1 MGVFDRFFRRKDEVA
16 TEQAAAETL
25 TAESVEAEGATAEEA
40 GAEAAPAVAETPAV
54 EAVDIPKQQS
64 AEVAADSEAGE
75 GART

>member
-16 TEQAAAETL
+16 TEEVAAEAL
-25 TAESVEAEGATAEEA
+25 TAESETAEE
-40 GAEAAPAVAETPAV
+40 AEAAPAVAETPAV
-54 EAVDIPKQQS
+54 EAVEIPKQQS